1 MAVQTIPYYAGG
13 RPKQGAAPLS
23 FHYRLTGQLSL
34 DSSRLEARSQ
44 RAESFILVT
53 NVLDSQA
60 LSPDQMLAEYK
71 AQQVTERGF
80 RFLKD
85 PFFFASAL
93 FLKNP
98 QRIMALM
105 MIMVV
110 SLLVYTL
117 VQRRL
122 RLALA
127 ASHQTIPNQKDIS
140 TSTPT
145 LRWVFQSFL
154 FIRWLEIDGI
164 QAIVNLT
171 SNHKHILS
179 FLGSSCQKYYFI
191 S

>member
-1 MAVQTIPYYAGG
+1 VAVQTIPYYAGG
-13 RPKQGAAPLS
+13 RPKQGAAPLG

-44 RAESFILVT
+44 RAESFILAT

-71 AQQVTERGF
+71 AQQVIERG
-80 RFLKD
+80 
-85 PFFFASAL
+85 FASAL

>member
-1 MAVQTIPYYAGG
+1 MAVQTIPYYDKGG
-13 RPKQGAAPLS
+13 RPKQGATPLG

-34 DSSRLEARSQ
+34 DSSCLEAASK
-44 RAESFILVT
+44 RAGRFILAT
-53 NVLDSQA
+53 NVLDAQI

-71 AQQVTERGF
+71 AQQHTERGF

-117 VQRRL
+117 AQRRL
-122 RLALA
+122 RQALAL
-127 ASHQTIPNQKDIS
+127 SHQTIPNQKGKPTAI
-140 TSTPT
+140 PT
-145 LRWVFQSFL
+145 LR
-154 FIRWLEIDGI
+154 
-164 QAIVNLT
+164 
-171 SNHKHILS
+171 
-179 FLGSSCQKYYFI
+179 
-191 S
+191 

>member
-1 MAVQTIPYYAGG
+1 MQIFT
-13 RPKQGAAPLS
+13 PLG
-23 FHYRLTGQLSL
+23 FHYGLTGQLSL
-34 DSSRLEARSQ
+34 DSSRIEVTSK
-44 RAESFILVT
+44 RAGCFILAT
-53 NVLDSQA
+53 NVLDSQV
-60 LSPDQMLAEYK
+60 LNPDQMLAEYK

-105 MIMVV
+105 MMMVL
-110 SLLVYTL
+110 SFLVYTL

-122 RLALA
+122 RPALTA
-127 ASHQTIPNQKDIS
+127 AHQTIPNQKGIPTAS
-140 TSTPT
+140 PT

-164 QAIVNLT
+164 PTIVNLT

-179 FLGSSCQKYYFI
+179 CLGSSFQKYYVI

>member
-1 MAVQTIPYYAGG
+1 MFLY
-13 RPKQGAAPLS
+13 
-23 FHYRLTGQLSL
+23 
-34 DSSRLEARSQ
+34 
-44 RAESFILVT
+44 T

-117 VQRRL
+117 AQRRL

-127 ASHQTIPNQKDIS
+127 ASHQTIPNQKGCD
-140 TSTPT
+140 
-145 LRWVFQSFL
+145 L
-154 FIRWLEIDGI
+154 
-164 QAIVNLT
+164 
-171 SNHKHILS
+171 
-179 FLGSSCQKYYFI
+179 
-191 S
+191 